1 MVNKQTKMLS
11 IRTQAAIAVL
21 HDISSGNNLQS
32 GNFLFSEEEWKILL
46 EELEKRQLIC
56 LLPDQMAGVLFSYK
70 LCCPLADIS
79 LLDVL
84 QALNEPIR
92 CTMPT
97 PEEFY
102 MCHSQIAHK
111 VGVLN
116 QVTRTFLSEIKIA
129 DW

>member
-1 MVNKQTKMLS
+1 MLS

-21 HDISSGNNLQS
+21 HDISSGKALQS
-32 GNFLFSEEEWKILL
+32 SNSLLSKEEWNTLL
-46 EELEKRQLIC
+46 DELEKGSLIR
-56 LLPDQMAGVLFSYK
+56 LLSNREPVTLFRYE
-70 LCCPLADIS
+70 LCRPLPDIS

-84 QALNEPIR
+84 QAMDEPIH

-102 MCHSQIAHK
+102 LRHSRIAQK

-116 QVTRTFLSEIKIA
+116 RIARIFLSEMKIT
-129 DW
+129 DR